1 MKHNSNHLIGEFLF
15 RFYRKRTA
23 SFLANIYKAGIT
35 GTSKDIHRARLDVKK
50 IIAILELL
58 RIIRSKEEKD
68 PGYERVFQKLY
79 HASGR
84 IREIQVNQLL
94 LTRPEFSTTDLTL
107 FNLDLQQQ
115 EKERTREFL
124 QAIRKFDEKKLGKAE
139 DNIRKAVYEIT
150 PRTLQKKTNRY
161 IKVKMEVLS
170 RLFEKG
176 HNEKGLHKIRQ
187 HLKELST
194 ILTLVYSVKPSG
206 KIEQAIDG
214 LNKTE
219 MMIGNWHDK
228 VVLADSLENFLER
241 AGEITDSELAPVR
254 DFHRKLKEENHAQ
267 IESLISEIK
276 RVIEEGFPTKDSENT

>member
-1 MKHNSNHLIGEFLF
+1 EFLF
-15 RFYRKRTA
+15 LFYRKRTA

-50 IIAILELL
+50 IIAILDLL
-58 RIIRSKEEKD
+58 RILRSKGEKD
-68 PGYERVFQKLY
+68 PGYERIFQKLY
-79 HASGR
+79 HASGN

-94 LTRPEFSTTDLTL
+94 LTRPEFSSTDLSL
-107 FNLDLQQQ
+107 FNLDLLQQ

-124 QAIRKFDEKKLGKAE
+124 HAIRKFDEKKLAKAE
-139 DNIRKAVYEIT
+139 DGIRKAVFEIT

-161 IKVKMEVLS
+161 IRVKMEVLGK
-170 RLFEKG
+170 LFEKG
-176 HNEKGLHKIRQ
+176 HDEKGLHKVRQ

-194 ILTLVYSVKPSG
+194 ILTLVFSVKPSR

-228 VVLADSLENFLER
+228 VVLADSLEKFLDRTGDQDE
-241 AGEITDSELAPVR
+241 SQLAPIR
-254 DFHRKLKEENHAQ
+254 DFHVKLKEENHAQ
-267 IESLISEIK
+267 IESMIAEIK
-276 RVIEEGFPTKDSENT
+276 RVIEAGFPREESENI